1 MLFPTEWHAAYQ
13 ALELYVFLQVLEVV
27 IAIAYW
33 QTRGE
38 SSNGILAISKILN
51 AACCVYGAKILVLV
65 SLDLSTCTRLDSE
78 DLSDARKCIDVYSS
92 YAAIGGAGGADGV
105 CATLNINT
113 ETLLGGVCPTV
124 YLRKGGGI
132 VLGFEVG
139 VAIAFLILNAA
150 KYYFACEFMKGMPE
164 LKAPPKYD
172 NVSALTFGDTKPSRP
187 TKPKAK
193 QVQNSMQRQ
202 PARSLYSGTF

>member
-1 MLFPTEWHAAYQ
+1 
-13 ALELYVFLQVLEVV
+13 VLEVV

-38 SSNGILAISKILN
+38 STNVILAVSKILN
-51 AACCVYGAKILVLV
+51 AVCCVYGAKILVLV

-105 CATLNINT
+105 CATLNVNT
-113 ETLLGGVCPTV
+113 ETMLGGVCPTV
-124 YLRKGGGI
+124 YLKKGGSI
-132 VLGFEVG
+132 VLGFEVA

-150 KYYFACEFMKGMPE
+150 KYYFASEFIKGDMKT
-164 LKAPPKYD
+164 PPKYD
-172 NVSALTFGDTKPSRP
+172 SVSALSFGETKPERSVKQ
-187 TKPKAK
+187 KPR
-193 QVQNSMQRQ
+193 QSNSNSMQRQ